1 MTQKEEKMPEDEY
14 AVLQTKFLMIMVA
27 ISITSAIGVF
37 SSSAFLFT
45 NPGVISGIVFALC
58 LIFLVIVPIILL
70 AIYYNKKMKPLKVEE
85 EKRIITL
92 TKSSKSKGSRLEF
105 LE

>member
-45 NPGVISGIVFALC
+45 NPGVISGIVFQ
-58 LIFLVIVPIILL
+58 LILRNDL
-70 AIYYNKKMKPLKVEE
+70 YSY
-85 EKRIITL
+85 
-92 TKSSKSKGSRLEF
+92 RLERMSF
-105 LE
+105 SISVALLPHKVFPISQW